1 MTNRI
6 KVVTPQELKQ
16 ELDSL
21 YPNLSEGDISVVKL
35 NDENTNSHSVSV
47 GSIEDFKNKIK
58 SQLNLAAGS
67 IGISKR
73 DDFTIKTGTS
83 QELGELVRDLGINI
97 HDVAVVSASDLN
109 NTSQNTV
116 KNDVKATSGNKI
128 R

>member
-6 KVVTPQELKQ
+6 KVVTPQEFKQ

-21 YPNLSEGDISVVKL
+21 YPNLSESDISVVKL

-58 SQLNLAAGS
+58 SQLNLATES
-67 IGISKR
+67 IGVSKR

-83 QELGELVRDLGINI
+83 KELGELVRELGINI

-116 KNDVKATSGNKI
+116 KTDVKATSGNKI

>member
-47 GSIEDFKNKIK
+47 GSIKDFKNKIK